1 MSTVDISDAEL
12 FYVAFKH
19 RDRYD
24 GGQRDALPWLYGIA
38 TNLLRRRSRQES
50 TRYRALARAGLDVV
64 SSDEP
69 AQQAVDRT
77 DAKGYMRLITTALAR
92 MPRRQR
98 DVLLLYALAD
108 LDYQEIAT
116 ALDIPIGTV
125 RSVSFAA
132 RADAL
137 LTPAGRTALY
147 QAIALLPGIERT
159 PGQVDLA
166 GRGGVAVGRTAEGV
180 AADQRR
186 APRKMFPSVD
196 R

>member
-1 MSTVDISDAEL
+1 MSTVDISDAELIAGDVSHFGVLFDRHARRLHRYCAGRVGPDVAEDLVAEL

-69 AQQAVDRT
+69 ERQAVDRT
-77 DAKGYMRLITTALAR
+77 DANGYMRLITTALAK

-125 RSVSFAA
+125 RSALHRA
-132 RADAL
+132 RKRLQDVLPNHAR
-137 LTPAGRTALY
+137 PTASR
-147 QAIALLPGIERT
+147 ETR
-159 PGQVDLA
+159 
-166 GRGGVAVGRTAEGV
+166 
-180 AADQRR
+180 
-186 APRKMFPSVD
+186 
-196 R
+196 